1 MRVIILGPPGAGKGT
16 QADDICKLYDIPHI
30 STGDLFRENLK
41 NETPL
46 GKKAK
51 AYMDAGDLVPDELV
65 VDLVEDR
72 IKRDDCQK
80 GYLLDGFPR
89 TVQQAEALDKIN
101 AENKVSIDV
110 ALNLDVPSDILVDR
124 LTGRRTCPTCSTSY
138 HILYNPPKVDGI
150 CDKDGAELI
159 QRSDD
164 VEEVV
169 KNRVQVYET
178 STAPLIHY
186 YDDLGLLA
194 TIDGTQQP
202 NVVAENIK
210 TALKSKE

>member
-16 QADDICKLYDIPHI
+16 QADDICKLYNIPHI

-72 IKRDDCQK
+72 IQRDDCRN

-89 TVQQAEALDKIN
+89 TVKQAKALDKIN
-101 AENKVSIDV
+101 AAKKVSIDV
-110 ALNLDVPSDILVDR
+110 ALNLDVPSDILIDR
-124 LTGRRTCPTCSTSY
+124 LTGRRTCPTCATSY
-138 HILYNPPKVDGI
+138 HIKYNPPKVDGI
-150 CDKDGAELI
+150 CDKDGDKLV

-164 VEEVV
+164 VEDVV

-194 TIDGTQQP
+194 TIDGTLEP
-202 NVVAENIK
+202 HIVAENIK